1 MSKSS
6 NKTAPA
12 SRGKGKTVSKDVKID
27 VHYLTRVEGHGNI
40 VVDVK
45 DGKLT
50 KCEFQVIESPRF
62 FESMLVGRP
71 IWEAQHLTSRI
82 CGICACGHSL
92 ASVKAGEDALGI
104 KPSDE
109 VVMLRKLLLNI
120 ETLDS
125 HILHIYI
132 LVAPDLLG
140 VKSIVP
146 LIKTHRPIIDMA
158 LRMKRMSDYGGEVLA
173 GRHIHPITYV
183 IGGLTQLPS
192 REGLEKLYRLM
203 LESRKDGEET
213 LKILKTLKFPEFERP
228 TQYMSL
234 ANNDEY
240 AMYDG
245 DLVVNGGRTSKVR
258 DYRKLFME
266 SVVDYSKAKISK
278 IDGKSYAVGALARF
292 NNNHDKLHPNAKAA
306 AKELGLKAP
315 CHNPYLNTAAQFV
328 EWVHCLEDSI
338 SILKNILKNGLDEKK
353 IVVGSWPK
361 RSEIGKAVY
370 KANTGVA
377 CVEVPRGSLFHEYT
391 IDETAHIS
399 AANCVIP
406 TNQNMGNLEDDMR
419 KIVPELLVT
428 KTQEEITL
436 ALEMLAR
443 SYDPCISCATHL
455 LDVKFVNGSA
465 GNKGGQ
471 GKAKCPARK

>member
-1 MSKSS
+1 MTRSSSK
-6 NKTAPA
+6 P
-12 SRGKGKTVSKDVKID
+12 RIKDKRQREDSQNVKID

-40 VVDVK
+40 VIDVK
-45 DGKLT
+45 EGKLT

-62 FESMLVGRP
+62 FESMLVGRS

-92 ASVKAGEDALGI
+92 ASIKAGEDALGI

-109 VVMLRKLLLNI
+109 TVMLRKLLLYT
-120 ETLDS
+120 EQMDS

-140 VKSIVP
+140 VKSIMP
-146 LIKTHRPIIDMA
+146 LVKTHRPVIDMA

-173 GRHIHPITYV
+173 GRHIHPISYV

-192 REGLEKLYRLM
+192 REGLEKLYKSM
-203 LESRKDGEET
+203 LDSRKDADQT
-213 LKILKTLKFPEFERP
+213 VKILKNLKFPVFERP

-234 ANNDEY
+234 SARDEY

-245 DLVVNGGRTSKVR
+245 DLVVNNSGNTDVR
-258 DYRKLFME
+258 DYRELFIE

-278 IDGKSYAVGALARF
+278 IKGRSYAVGALARF
-292 NNNHDKLHPNAKAA
+292 NNNHDKLHKKAKAVA
-306 AKELGLKAP
+306 AELGLKAP
-315 CHNPYLNTAAQFV
+315 CHNPYLNTVAQLV
-328 EWVHCLEDSI
+328 EWVHCLEASI
-338 SILKNILKNGLDEKK
+338 SILEKILKDGLDEKK
-353 IVVGSWPK
+353 IVVSSWPK
-361 RSEIGKAVY
+361 RSEIGRIKY
-370 KANTGVA
+370 KPNTGVG

-399 AANCVIP
+399 SANCVIP

-419 KIVPELLVT
+419 KIVPELLGRR
-428 KTQEEITL
+428 TQQELTL
-436 ALEMLAR
+436 ELEMLAR
-443 SYDPCISCATHL
+443 AYDPCISCATHL
-455 LDVKFVNGSA
+455 LDVKFV
-465 GNKGGQ
+465 
-471 GKAKCPARK
+471 

>member
-1 MSKSS
+1 MTKSS
-6 NKTAPA
+6 
-12 SRGKGKTVSKDVKID
+12 SKIDPQNVKVD

-45 DGKLT
+45 EGKLA

-62 FESMLVGRP
+62 FESMLVGRS

-82 CGICACGHSL
+82 CGICACGHTL
-92 ASVKAGEDALGI
+92 ASIKAGEDALQI

-109 VVMLRKLLLNI
+109 VIMLRKLLLYT
-120 ETLDS
+120 EMLDS

-140 VKSIVP
+140 VKSVVP
-146 LIKTHRPIIDMA
+146 LIKTHRPVIDMA
-158 LRMKRMSDYGGEVLA
+158 LRMKRMSDYAGEVLA
-173 GRHIHPITYV
+173 GRHIHPISYV
-183 IGGLTQLPS
+183 IGGLTQAPS
-192 REGLEKLYRLM
+192 REGLEKLYTLM

-213 LKILKTLKFPEFERP
+213 VKIIKTLKFPEFQRP

-234 ANNDEY
+234 TSDEEY

-245 DLVVNGGRTSKVR
+245 DLTVNGAKSKVS

-266 SVVDYSKAKISK
+266 SVVDYSRAKISK
-278 IDGKSYAVGALARF
+278 INGKSYAVGSLSRF
-292 NNNHDKLHPNAKAA
+292 NNNFDKLHKKAKAA

-315 CHNPYLNTAAQFV
+315 CHNPYLNTAAQLV
-328 EWVHCLEDSI
+328 EWVHCLEESI
-338 SILKNILKNGLDEKK
+338 TILEKILKDGLKEEGM
-353 IVVGSWPK
+353 VVSSWPK
-361 RSEIGKAVY
+361 RSEVGKIKY
-370 KANTGVA
+370 QANTGIG

-391 IDETAHIS
+391 IDESAHIT

-419 KIVPELLVT
+419 KIVPELLGK

-436 ALEMLAR
+436 DLEMLAR
-443 SYDPCISCATHL
+443 AYDPCISCATHL
-455 LDVKFVNGSA
+455 LDVKFV
-465 GNKGGQ
+465 
-471 GKAKCPARK
+471 

>member
-1 MSKSS
+1 MTRSS
-6 NKTAPA
+6 NKIDPQNL
-12 SRGKGKTVSKDVKID
+12 KVDVR
-27 VHYLTRVEGHGNI
+27 YLTRVEGHGNI

-45 DGKLT
+45 EGKLV
-50 KCEFQVIESPRF
+50 KCEFQVIESVRF
-62 FESMLVGRP
+62 FESMLVGRS

-92 ASVKAGEDALGI
+92 ASIKAAEDALGI

-109 VVMLRKLLLNI
+109 TIMLRKLLLNL
-120 ETLDS
+120 ELLDS

-140 VKSIVP
+140 VKSILP
-146 LIKTHRPIIDMA
+146 LIKTHRAIVEMA

-173 GRHIHPITYV
+173 GRHIHPISYV

-192 REGLEKLYRLM
+192 REGLEKLHSLM
-203 LESRKDGEET
+203 LESRKDGEAT
-213 LKILKTLKFPEFERP
+213 LKIIKALKFPDFERP

-234 ANNDEY
+234 TSLDEY

-245 DLVVNGGRTSKVR
+245 DLVVNGGRSKAR
-258 DYRKLFME
+258 DYRKLLLE
-266 SVVDYSKAKISK
+266 SVVDHSKAKLSK
-278 IDGKSYAVGALARF
+278 INGKSYAVGALSRF
-292 NNNHDKLHPNAKAA
+292 NNNFNKLHRKAKAA
-306 AKELGLKAP
+306 AAQLGLKAP
-315 CHNPYLNTAAQFV
+315 CHNPYLNTLAQLV
-328 EWVHCLEDSI
+328 EWVHCLEESI
-338 SILKNILKNGLDEKK
+338 TILEKILKDGLNKEK
-353 IVVGSWPK
+353 VVVASWPK
-361 RSEIGKAVY
+361 RSEVGKIKY
-370 KANTGVA
+370 KPDTGVG

-391 IDETAHIS
+391 IDDSAHIT

-419 KIVPELLVT
+419 KLVPELLGK
-428 KTQEEITL
+428 KTQSEITL

-455 LDVKFVNGSA
+455 LDVSFV
-465 GNKGGQ
+465 
-471 GKAKCPARK
+471 

>member
-1 MSKSS
+1 MTKSL
-6 NKTAPA
+6 NKID
-12 SRGKGKTVSKDVKID
+12 SQNVKVD

-62 FESMLVGRP
+62 FESMLVGRS

-82 CGICACGHSL
+82 CGICACGHTL
-92 ASVKAGEDALGI
+92 ASIKAAEDALGV

-109 VVMLRKLLLNI
+109 VVMLRKLLLNT
-120 ETLDS
+120 EMLDS

-146 LIKTHRPIIDMA
+146 LIKTHRPVIEMA

-173 GRHIHPITYV
+173 GRHIHPISYV

-192 REGLEKLYRLM
+192 REGLEKLYSLM
-203 LESRKDGEET
+203 LESRKDGDET
-213 LKILKTLKFPEFERP
+213 IKIIKTLKFPSFDRP

-234 ANNDEY
+234 ASDDEY

-245 DLVVNGGRTSKVR
+245 DLVVNGEKSKVSN
-258 DYRKLFME
+258 YRKLFIE
-266 SVVDYSKAKISK
+266 SVLDYSRAKISK
-278 IDGKSYAVGALARF
+278 INGKSYAVGSLSRF
-292 NNNHDKLHPNAKAA
+292 NNNFSKLHRKAKAVA
-306 AKELGLKAP
+306 AELGLKAP
-315 CHNPYLNTAAQFV
+315 CHNPYLNTAAQLV
-328 EWVHCLEDSI
+328 EWVHCLEESI
-338 SILKNILKNGLDEKK
+338 TILEKILKDGLREEKV
-353 IVVGSWPK
+353 IVSSWPK
-361 RSEIGKAVY
+361 RSEVGRIKY
-370 KANTGVA
+370 KANTGA
-377 CVEVPRGSLFHEYT
+377 GCVEVPRGSLFHEYT
-391 IDETAHIS
+391 IDDSAHIT
-399 AANCVIP
+399 AANLVIP

-419 KIVPELLVT
+419 KLVPELLGK

-436 ALEMLAR
+436 DLEMLAR
-443 SYDPCISCATHL
+443 AYDPCISCATHL
-455 LDVKFVNGSA
+455 LDVSFV
-465 GNKGGQ
+465 
-471 GKAKCPARK
+471 

>member
-1 MSKSS
+1 MTKSL
-6 NKTAPA
+6 NKID
-12 SRGKGKTVSKDVKID
+12 SQNVKVD

-45 DGKLT
+45 EGKLT

-62 FESMLVGRP
+62 FESMLVGRS

-82 CGICACGHSL
+82 CGICACGHTL
-92 ASVKAGEDALGI
+92 ASIKAAEDALGV

-120 ETLDS
+120 EMLDS

-140 VKSIVP
+140 VKSILP
-146 LIKTHRPIIDMA
+146 LIKTHRPVIEMA

-173 GRHIHPITYV
+173 GRHIHPISYV

-192 REGLEKLYRLM
+192 REGLEKLHSLM

-213 LKILKTLKFPEFERP
+213 VEIIKTLKFPEFQRP

-234 ANNDEY
+234 THDDEY

-245 DLVVNGGRTSKVR
+245 DLVVNGIKSKVA
-258 DYRKLFME
+258 DYRKLFIE
-266 SVVDYSKAKISK
+266 SVVDYSRAKISK
-278 IDGKSYAVGALARF
+278 INGKSYAVGALARF
-292 NNNHDKLHPNAKAA
+292 NNNSDKLHKKAKAV

-315 CHNPYLNTAAQFV
+315 CHNPYLNTAAQLV

-338 SILKNILKNGLDEKK
+338 TILEKILKDGLNEQK
-353 IVVGSWPK
+353 VVVSSWPK
-361 RSEIGKAVY
+361 RSEIGKTKY
-370 KANTGVA
+370 KPNTGKG
-377 CVEVPRGSLFHEYT
+377 CVEVPRGSLFHEYS
-391 IDETAHIS
+391 INETAHIT
-399 AANCVIP
+399 AANCVVP

-419 KIVPELLVT
+419 KIVPELLGK

-436 ALEMLAR
+436 SLEMLAR
-443 SYDPCISCATHL
+443 AYDPCISCATHL
-455 LDVKFVNGSA
+455 LDVKFI
-465 GNKGGQ
+465 
-471 GKAKCPARK
+471 

>member
-1 MSKSS
+1 MTKSS
-6 NKTAPA
+6 
-12 SRGKGKTVSKDVKID
+12 SKIDSQNVKVD

-45 DGKLT
+45 EGKLA

-62 FESMLVGRP
+62 FESMLVGRS

-82 CGICACGHSL
+82 CGICACGHTL
-92 ASVKAGEDALGI
+92 ASIKAAEDALGV

-109 VVMLRKLLLNI
+109 VVMLRKLLLYT
-120 ETLDS
+120 EMLDS

-140 VKSIVP
+140 VKSVVP
-146 LIKTHRPIIDMA
+146 LIKTHRPVIDMA
-158 LRMKRMSDYGGEVLA
+158 LRMKRMSDYAGEVLA
-173 GRHIHPITYV
+173 GRHIHPISYV
-183 IGGLTQLPS
+183 IGGLTQAPS
-192 REGLEKLYRLM
+192 REGLEKLYTLM

-213 LKILKTLKFPEFERP
+213 VKIIKTLKFPEFQRP

-234 ANNDEY
+234 TSDEEY

-245 DLVVNGGRTSKVR
+245 DLSVNAKKSKVS

-266 SVVDYSKAKISK
+266 SVVDYSRAKISK
-278 IDGKSYAVGALARF
+278 INGKSYAVGALSRF
-292 NNNHDKLHPNAKAA
+292 NNNFDKLHKKAKAV
-306 AKELGLKAP
+306 AKELGLQAP
-315 CHNPYLNTAAQFV
+315 CHNPYLNTAAQLV
-328 EWVHCLEDSI
+328 EWVHCLEESI
-338 SILKNILKNGLDEKK
+338 TILEKILKDGLKEER
-353 IVVGSWPK
+353 VVVSSWPK
-361 RSEIGKAVY
+361 RSEIGKIKY
-370 KANTGVA
+370 KANTGIG

-391 IDETAHIS
+391 IDESAHIT

-419 KIVPELLVT
+419 KLVPELLGR

-436 ALEMLAR
+436 DLEMLAR

-455 LDVKFVNGSA
+455 LDVSFV
-465 GNKGGQ
+465 
-471 GKAKCPARK
+471 

>member
-1 MSKSS
+1 MTKSS
-6 NKTAPA
+6 NKID
-12 SRGKGKTVSKDVKID
+12 SQNLKVD

-45 DGKLT
+45 EGKLT

-62 FESMLVGRP
+62 FESMLIGRS

-92 ASVKAGEDALGI
+92 ASIKAAEDALGV

-109 VVMLRKLLLNI
+109 VVMLRKLLLHA
-120 ETLDS
+120 EMLDS

-140 VKSIVP
+140 VKSILP
-146 LIKTHRPIIDMA
+146 LVKTHRPVIEMA
-158 LRMKRMSDYGGEVLA
+158 LRMKRMSDFAGEVLA
-173 GRHIHPITYV
+173 GRHIHPISYV
-183 IGGLTQLPS
+183 IGGLTVAPS
-192 REGLEKLYRLM
+192 REGLEKLYSLM
-203 LESRKDGEET
+203 LESRKDGDET
-213 LKILKTLKFPEFERP
+213 VKIIKRLKFPEFQRP

-234 ANNDEY
+234 FNDDEY

-245 DLVVNGGRTSKVR
+245 DLIVNGQKSKAGN
-258 DYRKLFME
+258 YRKLFME

-278 IDGKSYAVGALARF
+278 INGKSYAVGSLSRF
-292 NNNHDKLHPNAKAA
+292 NNNFNKLHKKARAVA
-306 AKELGLKAP
+306 AELGLRAP
-315 CHNPYLNTAAQFV
+315 CHNPYLNTAAQLV
-328 EWVHCLEDSI
+328 EWVHCLEESI
-338 SILKNILKNGLDEKK
+338 SILEKILKDGLKEEK
-353 IVVGSWPK
+353 IVVASWPK
-361 RSEIGKAVY
+361 RSEVGRIKY
-370 KANTGVA
+370 KPNTGVG

-391 IDETAHIS
+391 IDETAHIT

-419 KIVPELLVT
+419 KIVPELLGK
-428 KTQEEITL
+428 KTQDQITL
-436 ALEMLAR
+436 DLEMLVR

-455 LDVKFVNGSA
+455 LDVRFV
-465 GNKGGQ
+465 
-471 GKAKCPARK
+471 